1 VIRRWGGLLKIF
13 TTDGT
18 DLQMGEK
25 GWGRKTLRGGGGWI
39 CERGRCKEFGSAARL
54 GE

>member
-25 GWGRKTLRGGGGWI
+25 G
-39 CERGRCKEFGSAARL
+39 RL
-54 GE
+54 CVVMGAVDL